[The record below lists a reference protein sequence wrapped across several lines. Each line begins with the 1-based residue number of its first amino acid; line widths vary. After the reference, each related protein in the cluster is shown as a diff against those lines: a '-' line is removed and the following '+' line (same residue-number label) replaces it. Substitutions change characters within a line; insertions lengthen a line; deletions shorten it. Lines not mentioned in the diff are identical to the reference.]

1 MKMKE
6 PKSFKDI
13 CELQKE
19 LDSHIVN
26 VRERTGRDIIKSM
39 IAEIIEFDEE
49 TKDSHKTWKTKEY
62 NSQKELEELTDVYFF
77 FAQLV
82 NNEKY
87 LEEWKLEELFNKKE
101 TEIFKP
107 DSLTMIMYATG
118 VVRSLYSV
126 FSALVD
132 LTLEYGY
139 TKEDI
144 LKTYW
149 KKWQYNMSERIG
161 KEWN

>member
-1 MKMKE
+1 MKE

-39 IAEIIEFDEE
+39 IAEII
-49 TKDSHKTWKTKEY
+49 
-62 NSQKELEELTDVYFF
+62 
-77 FAQLV
+77 
-82 NNEKY
+82 
-87 LEEWKLEELFNKKE
+87 
-101 TEIFKP
+101 
-107 DSLTMIMYATG
+107 
-118 VVRSLYSV
+118 RSLYSV

-149 KKWQYNMSERIG
+149 KKWQKNMERIG
-161 KEWN
+161 REWN

>member
-1 MKMKE
+1 MKE

-49 TKDSHKTWKTKEY
+49 TKNSHKTWKTKEY
-62 NSQKELEELTDVYFF
+62 NRQKELEELTDVYFF

-107 DSLTMIMYATG
+107 DSLTMIMYVTSVG
-118 VVRSLYSV
+118 GSLYSV

-144 LKTYW
+144 LKTYR
-149 KKWQYNMSERIG
+149 KKWQKNMERIG
-161 KEWN
+161 REWN